1 MGGSQPIVKP
11 ISKLQ
16 IEIAAMKVREYLLL
30 QKERKSNEAIKDE
43 KQLLNL
49 MNGEVR
55 NRQEEYMLMEK
66 IVGVLKYLNGKSK
79 VIQLAEYWSATL
91 RF

>member
-30 QKERKSNEAIKDE
+30 QKERKRNEAIKDE
-43 KQLLNL
+43 K
-49 MNGEVR
+49 
-55 NRQEEYMLMEK
+55 
-66 IVGVLKYLNGKSK
+66 
-79 VIQLAEYWSATL
+79 
-91 RF
+91 

>member
-1 MGGSQPIVKP
+1 MGGSQPNMKP

-16 IEIAAMKVREYLLL
+16 VEIAAMKVREYLLL

-49 MNGEVR
+49 LNGEVR

-66 IVGVLKYLNGKSK
+66 IVGTLKYLNGKFALT
-79 VIQLAEYWSATL
+79 QHAAYWSATL
-91 RF
+91 KF

>member
-1 MGGSQPIVKP
+1 MGTSQPVVKP

-16 IEIAAMKVREYLLL
+16 VEIAAMKVREYLLL
-30 QKERKSNEAIKDE
+30 QKDRRSNEAIKDE

-55 NRQEEYMLMEK
+55 NQQEEYMLMEK
-66 IVGVLKYLNGKSK
+66 IVQTLKYLNGKSWI
-79 VIQLAEYWSATL
+79 IQPAAYWSATPK
-91 RF
+91 F